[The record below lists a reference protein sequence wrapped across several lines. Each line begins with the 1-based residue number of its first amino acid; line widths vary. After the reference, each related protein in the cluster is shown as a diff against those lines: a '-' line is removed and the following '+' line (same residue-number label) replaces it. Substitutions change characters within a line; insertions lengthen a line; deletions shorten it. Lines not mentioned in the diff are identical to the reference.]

1 MGIVLHD
8 QQYRIVRLQIVTIV
22 LDLLDRTLRICHRL
36 PHSQPVGALMFKFLL
51 DYFTRLCPN
60 TALKQT

>member
-1 MGIVLHD
+1 MPDCSIGRAGIW
-8 QQYRIVRLQIVTIV
+8 
-22 LDLLDRTLRICHRL
+22 HRL
-36 PHSQPVGALMFKFLL
+36 PEPRRVGALLFKFLL